1 MCQFLYFFYL
11 TGTQKYLYSFEL
23 SNLLKEFLFA
33 FAVTFLVSNLT
44 FLFFEMPVTNLL
56 MKTFNLNRRRDI
68 MADEQKAAEQKA
80 AEQKTAEQEAVRQTA
95 AKQQAANQAVKYDY
109 SEINNNNPD
118 FKPIKPNKKTN

>member
-1 MCQFLYFFYL
+1 
-11 TGTQKYLYSFEL
+11 
-23 SNLLKEFLFA
+23 
-33 FAVTFLVSNLT
+33 
-44 FLFFEMPVTNLL
+44 
-56 MKTFNLNRRRDI
+56 

>member
-11 TGTQKYLYSFEL
+11 TGTQKFLYSFEL
-23 SNLLKEFLFA
+23 SSILKEFLFA

-56 MKTFNLNRRRDI
+56 LKIFNLNRRRDI
-68 MADEQKAAEQKA
+68 MAVEQQ
-80 AEQKTAEQEAVRQTA
+80 A
-95 AKQQAANQAVKYDY
+95 AKQQAAKQQAAKQQAAKQQAAKQQAVKYDY

-118 FKPIKPNKKTN
+118 FEPIKKID